1 MTQNDNTRV
10 SISIGILL
18 PLLASIVAIT
28 PLALDLYLPAMP
40 IIAQHFS
47 TSIAVVQ
54 NSLSLYLAGYACG
67 LLLFGPLADKIGRRK
82 LAIVGLTLFSITS
95 LLLPLTQQIEHFN
108 VLRFIQAFCGSA
120 ATVVVPGIIRQFY
133 GKDTAKGM
141 SYVSMIMMFAPMLA
155 PTIGS
160 AIMLLMNWQAM
171 FYFLSLYGALTTIAA
186 VFKLPEVVVSDNEQK
201 FKISFLKNYQV
212 VLLEASAR
220 KYILSS
226 MLVSLAFFAYLT
238 SIPFVYLEVYKT
250 SELVFSF
257 LFGINVVALM
267 MAQFI
272 NTRMVGRVG
281 SERLLIYGF
290 YCAIICSAVLVL
302 VNILE
307 LPLFWTVISILPLM
321 GSISLIA
328 VNADA
333 MILIKFAN
341 QTGTATAV
349 IGTLRFGVG
358 ALAGPILVV
367 FHNDTA
373 LPFTLLMLFAI
384 VLVGLSHFKTLKQ
397 NFLVKITASKY
408 I

>member
-1 MTQNDNTRV
+1 MTQNKHSNV
-10 SISIGILL
+10 SIAMGMLL

-28 PLALDLYLPAMP
+28 PLAVDLYLPAMP
-40 IIAQHFS
+40 IIAEQFS
-47 TSIAVVQ
+47 TSISVVQ
-54 NSLSLYLAGYACG
+54 NSLSLYLAGYASG
-67 LLLFGPLADKIGRRK
+67 LLLFGPLADRLGRRK
-82 LAIVGLTLFSITS
+82 LAIMGLVLFSLASFFI
-95 LLLPLTQQIEHFN
+95 PLTQQIEHFN
-108 VLRFIQAFCGSA
+108 ALRFIQAFFGSA

-160 AIMLLMNWQAM
+160 AIMLLINWQAM
-171 FYFLSLYGALTTIAA
+171 FYFLSIYGAIIAIATIL
-186 VFKLPEVVVSDNEQK
+186 KLPEVNRSKDLRPA
-201 FKISFLKNYQV
+201 KISFFANYKV
-212 VLLEASAR
+212 VLLESSAR

-238 SIPFVYLEVYKT
+238 AIPFVYLEVYKT
-250 SELVFSF
+250 SEFVFSF

-272 NTRMVGRVG
+272 NTRMVAKVG
-281 SERLLIYGF
+281 SERLLIYGL
-290 YCAIICSAVLVL
+290 YCALLSAMVLVI
-302 VNILE
+302 VNVLQ
-307 LPLFWTVISILPLM
+307 LSLFWTVVSILPLM

-358 ALAGPILVV
+358 ALAGPILSV

-384 VLVGLSHFKTLKQ
+384 LLVALSNYHIFKEK
-397 NFLVKITASKY
+397 FAF
-408 I
+408 